1 MVDLKKKELLFKKV
15 SSIQGVGK
23 KLSSYLKTKK
33 IEKIS
38 DLLLNFPYSFTDRT
52 KLVKTNQLE
61 NGKLIT
67 IKLKVIKYNFPRK
80 KNLPNTIVCEDEFGK
95 INLTYFNSNEFYLR
109 NILKLNNWV
118 VISGKVN
125 FFKGKYQITNP
136 DYVTKLDKIDFVN
149 KLVPKYYLTEG
160 LSENQYKKNS

>member
-80 KNLPNTIVCEDEFGK
+80 KI
-95 INLTYFNSNEFYLR
+95 
-109 NILKLNNWV
+109 
-118 VISGKVN
+118 
-125 FFKGKYQITNP
+125 YQI
-136 DYVTKLDKIDFVN
+136 
-149 KLVPKYYLTEG
+149 
-160 LSENQYKKNS
+160 Q